1 MPKAW
6 VYLLVA
12 GVAGMTMAVQ
22 GTLNSILGKVIG
34 LFEST
39 FVVHLLGTLT
49 VAVLL
54 LLRLGQGGLVRWS
67 QAPWYVYFGGL
78 LSVLIIYGVSV
89 SIPKVGVGN
98 ATTMIVICQ
107 ILTAVAIDHFGL
119 FGVER
124 LPCRW
129 WDLVGIA
136 LLGVGAKI
144 LLR

>member
-1 MPKAW
+1 MPKNW
-6 VYLLVA
+6 LFLLVA

-22 GTLNSILGKVIG
+22 GTLNSVLGRVIG

-39 FVVHLLGTLT
+39 FVVHLIGTVL

-54 LLRLGQGGLVRWS
+54 LFQLGQGGLAKLS
-67 QAPWYVYFGGL
+67 QAPWYVYLGGV

-98 ATTMIVICQ
+98 ATTMIVVCQ
-107 ILTAVAIDHFGL
+107 IFTAVAIDHFGL

-124 LPCRW
+124 APCRW

-136 LLGVGAKI
+136 LLGVGAKV